1 MRLRLAAGARLAS
14 RQVVAE
20 DARRGPASDP
30 PAVGIYPRTFL
41 RLDPADGGAGGSKP
55 RARRH
60 ALDRLRP
67 HPVRERLSAL
77 GFRRSGYGD
86 PAKPHRRAAPDDL
99 CRQCADGV
107 SAGLKS
113 PVEHVK
119 ELPGHSPQPA
129 PSPRLPSGRL
139 RPSEPV
145 IGPAKGRTRWTG
157 YGEGAGRKAQTR
169 GAPPSPR
176 PSPPFGGR

>member
-67 HPVRERLSAL
+67 HPVCERLSAL
-77 GFRRSGYGD
+77 GFRRSGHGD
-86 PAKPHRRAAPDDL
+86 TAELDAGTAPDDF

-107 SAGLKS
+107 SA
-113 PVEHVK
+113 
-119 ELPGHSPQPA
+119 EL
-129 PSPRLPSGRL
+129 
-139 RPSEPV
+139 E
-145 IGPAKGRTRWTG
+145 
-157 YGEGAGRKAQTR
+157 
-169 GAPPSPR
+169 
-176 PSPPFGGR
+176 